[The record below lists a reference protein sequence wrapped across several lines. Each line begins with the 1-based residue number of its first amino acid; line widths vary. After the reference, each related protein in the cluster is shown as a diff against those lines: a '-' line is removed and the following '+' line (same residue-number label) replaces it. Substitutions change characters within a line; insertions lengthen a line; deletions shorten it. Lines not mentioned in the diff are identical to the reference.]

1 MFSIAYIFETW
12 DGENIHL
19 FYFNKGPH
27 TVLVM
32 RNCAALL
39 KHAAYPSSETRAVSS
54 LLSPAA
60 YRDLISWRW
69 RPSRPSERP
78 SAEETTEKD
87 HQSKGPQFE
96 TPNKWA
102 ACHTETAVSVCFGE
116 LLTLLGFFF
125 SCRCVRDVK
134 ERKRERGS
142 GEKRHAQIWSHLF
155 QRKTQLQPV
164 KTAKHRSV

>member
-39 KHAAYPSSETRAVSS
+39 KHAAYPSNETRAVSS

-125 SCRCVRDVK
+125 FTQVCEGC
-134 ERKRERGS
+134 ERKKKRAGER
-142 GEKRHAQIWSHLF
+142 
-155 QRKTQLQPV
+155 RKKARTDLKSSIP
-164 KTAKHRSV
+164 KENTTAAR